1 MFVNAADFTLKKK
14 RKKKIFSITCDLERI
29 NLRKALTAD
38 V

>member
-14 RKKKIFSITCDLERI
+14 KKKISITCDLERV
-29 NLRKALTAD
+29 NLQKALTAD